1 MVWSF
6 AYILWGIGGFC
17 VLGAISE
24 RKDLM
29 RMVSFL
35 LVSVVFFFIGWAI
48 TL

>member
-1 MVWSF
+1 METL

-29 RMVSFL
+29 RFISFL
-35 LVSVVFFFIGWAI
+35 AVALIFGIIGMVLSRA
-48 TL
+48 